1 MGVYRK
7 GGAVLPIIIESRDR
21 WHKVH
26 IQYVVSM
33 VLNGACP
40 NLSQ

>member
-7 GGAVLPIIIESRDR
+7 GAVLPIIIESRDR

-26 IQYVVSM
+26 IQYVVSK
-33 VLNGACP
+33 VIEWCV
-40 NLSQ
+40 S